1 MSRIKILSP
10 MLIIGLL
17 IIACSIFPSQS
28 SQSPV
33 APAATET
40 KFVLISETP
49 VTTETPVISE
59 AAAFTQ
65 TPAYTSTPDF
75 YPGTQV
81 IQLDE
86 LRESI
91 PWLSYNPAY
100 VPVTYYYGFNIKKK
114 PFDDVLVRKALAMAV
129 DRGAIVSLA
138 KSISGYDAKPATSFT
153 PPDVITRN
161 LYGEIGLNYDP
172 DEARQ
177 MLSMTGY
184 GNRSDFPEI
193 TIYHF
198 GELHDRK
205 IAEAVANM
213 WESELGISVSL
224 RSENNLR
231 EFQERLAINPPGVVP
246 LGWFADINDPDNFLR
261 ELFGLNGSYYGN
273 FHNQEFDQLVELA
286 AQIKDDPASRLDLYI
301 QAERI
306 LCDQDAVVIPLYH
319 YHIPE

>member
-17 IIACSIFPSQS
+17 IIACSIFPTQS

-81 IQLDE
+81 IQLEE
-86 LRESI
+86 LRKSI

-100 VPVTYYYGFNIKKK
+100 VPVTYYYGFNVEMK

-161 LYGEIGLNYDP
+161 LYGEIGLKYDP

-177 MLSMTGY
+177 MLSMAVMETAATFRKLQY
-184 GNRSDFPEI
+184 IILGNYM
-193 TIYHF
+193 T
-198 GELHDRK
+198 
-205 IAEAVANM
+205 
-213 WESELGISVSL
+213 
-224 RSENNLR
+224 
-231 EFQERLAINPPGVVP
+231 ER
-246 LGWFADINDPDNFLR
+246 
-261 ELFGLNGSYYGN
+261 
-273 FHNQEFDQLVELA
+273 
-286 AQIKDDPASRLDLYI
+286 
-301 QAERI
+301 
-306 LCDQDAVVIPLYH
+306 
-319 YHIPE
+319 